1 MNLTNLQPTT
11 PACHST
17 VDFHM
22 ISVITTMMPT
32 DKSEIYYHKA
42 IRLSEIKI
50 TNVEEAVCRLP
61 LCDRGSLY
69 LPNKIFLYRSN
80 S

>member
-32 DKSEIYYHKA
+32 DKSEILTQGYQV
-42 IRLSEIKI
+42 IRNKNYERTGS
-50 TNVEEAVCRLP
+50 NVSSSIVQ
-61 LCDRGSLY
+61 
-69 LPNKIFLYRSN
+69 
-80 S
+80 